1 MGSRKRKTAFFHSA
15 LLLCGLLLSSI
26 ALSGMQ
32 AEAAESTEHRTEVGS
47 SGSYVQEGA
56 YTVVIPASVNLTPGE
71 SSTVDISVGA
81 KTNIAVGKRLTVRLK
96 ETESVKSGQLTLE
109 RYDMAGNVKQTGNE
123 ADAVTAALAKMTAS
137 DKEFTAVKGTEVI
150 TSYSDIASQDT
161 HIGTLQ
167 LTPQSELTNT
177 KAGVYKGTV
186 VFTIALEAAK

>member
-1 MGSRKRKTAFFHSA
+1 MGSRKRKTGFFHST

-96 ETESVKSGQLTLE
+96 ETDSVKSGQLTLE
-109 RYDMAGNVKQTGNE
+109 RYDMEGNIKQTGDE
-123 ADAVTAALAKMTAS
+123 ADTVTAALAKMTAS

>member
-1 MGSRKRKTAFFHSA
+1 MGSRKRKAAFFHSA
-15 LLLCGLLLSSI
+15 LLLCGLLLSGI

-56 YTVVIPASVNLTPGE
+56 YTVIIPASVNLTPGE

-96 ETESVKSGQLTLE
+96 ETDSVKSGQLTLE

-123 ADAVTAALAKMTAS
+123 ADAVTAALAKRAAS
-137 DKEFTAVKGTEVI
+137 DAEFTAVKGTEVI